1 MDFETTRRRFIALI
15 SSALASTQIKSSALA
30 ETPTFASPTQKAE
43 AKDVLIWF
51 EQPASEWAAALPVGN
66 GRIGAMVFGTVQQEH
81 ITLNEDTLWSGGPR
95 DWNNPDAKNHLPVVR
110 KLVLEQQDYQAADH
124 ECRRMQGPFNQA
136 YQPLGDL
143 LIDFAHSATAGK
155 YRRELNLD
163 TATAKVSYE
172 ADGAVYT
179 REVFASK
186 PNQVI
191 AVKLSSSKPG
201 GLNCKVRLSSL
212 LKSKIEASGTT
223 EIHLTG
229 KAPKESAPSYLFP
242 PGTASQNWVPPS
254 IPTPGAKAG
263 AAAPIAPK
271 AKLQL
276 SPEEAAAQALS
287 DRLAENPI
295 QYSDVLGEGMH
306 FVAVLEASTTGGKI
320 TREPDGSLSIQDA
333 TSAVLLVGMATGFE
347 GYAVPPALPLPE
359 VLASAAKYVKAA
371 QEIPYERLY
380 AANVVDHQKLF
391 RRVRLDLGDEKNSTS
406 LPTDKRVSGMASN
419 PDPSLLALY
428 FNFGRYLLI
437 TSSRSGSQPA
447 NLQGIW
453 NSELRPPWSSN
464 WTSNINVQMNYWH
477 AQTTNLSECHT
488 PLFDMVTD
496 LSKNGAITAKVNY
509 GTNGWVSHHNIDLW
523 RQSAPVGMG
532 TLFADPTW
540 ANFSMSGPWLCQHLW
555 EHYRFTGNKSYLR
568 ETAYPVMKGA
578 AEFCLNWLVE
588 DSKGQLTTCPSF
600 STENSFFA
608 PNGKAANTSAG
619 CTMDIALIRE
629 LFSNIA
635 SAAADLDI
643 DHEFAATLQVAM
655 KRLPPYQIGKYGQLQ
670 EWYEDF
676 DENQPG
682 QRHMSHLYPVYPGW
696 EFTPHNRPDLWAAA
710 RKSLERRLANG
721 GAYTGWSRAWAIGL
735 WARLLD
741 GDMAWESL
749 KMLIEHS
756 TGANLFDTH
765 PAHEGSIFQI
775 DGNFGTTAGIAEML
789 LQSHDNEIAFLPALP
804 KAWQEGSVEGLC
816 ARGGLEVNVAWKKD
830 GAVSAEVLA
839 LQTGRHTFRVPK
851 GRKLSRVS
859 NATGATQ
866 QRTPGND
873 PQTFFLGI
881 EQGQLYRFEFEQ
893 I

>member
-1 MDFETTRRRFIALI
+1 MDFETTRRRFVTLF
-15 SSALASTQIKSSALA
+15 SSALASTRIKSSALA
-30 ETPTFASPTQKAE
+30 EMQPSSPPALKTE
-43 AKDVLIWF
+43 ARDVLIWF

-66 GRIGAMVFGTVQQEH
+66 GRIGATVFGTVQRER
-81 ITLNEDTLWSGGPR
+81 IALNEDTLWSGGPR
-95 DWNNPDAKNHLPVVR
+95 GWNNPDAKNHLLVVR

-143 LIDFAHSATAGK
+143 LIDFAHSATVGN

-163 TATAKVSYE
+163 NATAKVTYE
-172 ADGAVYT
+172 AGGTTYT
-179 REVFASK
+179 REAFVST
-186 PNQVI
+186 PNQV
-191 AVKLSSSKPG
+191 VVVRLSSSKPG
-201 GLNCKVRLSSL
+201 ELNCSL
-212 LKSKIEASGTT
+212 HLASQLRSKLEPSGVN

-229 KAPKESAPSYLFP
+229 KAPKESAPNYLSTS
-242 PGTASQNWVPPS
+242 GTAPQGWVPPS
-254 IPTPGAKAG
+254 IPTPGATAD
-263 AAAPIAPK
+263 AAVPRVPK
-271 AKLQL
+271 PKPQMSA
-276 SPEEAAAQALS
+276 EEAAAQVLS

-306 FVAVLEASTTGGKI
+306 FAAVLDVSTTDGKI
-320 TREPDGSLSIQDA
+320 RREPDGSLSIQGA
-333 TSAVLLVGMATGFE
+333 SSAVLLVGMATGFKN
-347 GYAVPPALPLPE
+347 YAVAPDRPLSE
-359 VLASAAKYVKAA
+359 VLASAARQVTSARK
-371 QEIPYERLY
+371 IPYERLY
-380 AANVVDHQKLF
+380 SANIADHQKLF
-391 RRVRLDLGDEKNSTS
+391 RRVRLDLGGEKNSPR

-437 TSSRSGSQPA
+437 ASSRPGSQPA

-453 NSELRPPWSSN
+453 NAELRPPWSSN

-509 GTNGWVSHHNIDLW
+509 GAKGWVSHHNIDLW

-555 EHYRFTGNKSYLR
+555 EHYRFTGDKRYLR

-578 AEFCLNWLVE
+578 AEFCLSWLVE
-588 DSKGQLTTCPSF
+588 DNKGQLTTCPSF

-608 PNGKAANTSAG
+608 PNGKPANTSVG
-619 CTMDIALIRE
+619 CTLDIALIRE
-629 LFSNIA
+629 LFSNLA
-635 SAAADLDI
+635 SAATDLDV
-643 DHEFAATLQVAM
+643 DHEFAATLEATM

-670 EWYEDF
+670 EWYQDF

-682 QRHMSHLYPVYPGW
+682 QRHMSQLYPVYPGR
-696 EFTPHNRPDLWAAA
+696 EITSHNRPELWTAA

-741 GDMAWESL
+741 GDMAWDSL

-756 TGANLFDTH
+756 TGENLFDTH
-765 PAHEGSIFQI
+765 PAREGSIFQI

-789 LQSHDNEIAFLPALP
+789 LQSHDNEIALLPALP
-804 KAWQEGSVEGLC
+804 RAWQEGSVEGLC
-816 ARGGLEVNVAWKKD
+816 ARGGLEVSVAWNR
-830 GAVSAEVLA
+830 GGTVSAQVLA
-839 LQTGRHTFRVPK
+839 LQTERHTFRVPK

-859 NATGATQ
+859 NTAGAAQ
-866 QRTPGND
+866 QLTPGVD
-873 PQTFFLGI
+873 PHTFSFGL

-893 I
+893 V

>member
-1 MDFETTRRRFIALI
+1 MDFETTRRRFITLF
-15 SSALASTQIKSSALA
+15 SSALASTQIKHRALA
-30 ETPTFASPTQKAE
+30 ETPTYSSPTQKAE

-51 EQPASEWAAALPVGN
+51 EQPAPEWAAALPVGN
-66 GRIGAMVFGTVQQEH
+66 GRIGAMIFGTVQQER

-110 KLVLEQQDYQAADH
+110 KLVLDQKDYQAADR
-124 ECRRMQGPFNQA
+124 ECRRMQGPYNQA

-143 LIDFAHSATAGK
+143 LIDFAHSSTTGK

-163 TATAKVSYE
+163 NATAKVTYE
-172 ADGAVYT
+172 ADGTTYT

-191 AVKLSSSKPG
+191 VVKLSSSKPG
-201 GLNCKVRLSSL
+201 ELNCKLRLASQ
-212 LKSKIEASGTT
+212 LKSKIETSGAN

-229 KAPKESAPSYLFP
+229 KAPKESAPSYLYP
-242 PGTASQNWVPPS
+242 PGTKSQGWVPPS

-263 AAAPIAPK
+263 AVVPTAPK
-271 AKLQL
+271 PKLQMT
-276 SPEEAAAQALS
+276 EAETAAQALA
-287 DRLAENPI
+287 DQLAENPI

-306 FVAVLEASTTGGKI
+306 FAAVLGASTTDGKI
-320 TREPDGSLSIQDA
+320 TREPDGSLSIHGA
-333 TSAVLLVGMATGFE
+333 SAAVLLLGMATGFE
-347 GYAVPPALPLPE
+347 GFAVAPARPLPE

-371 QEIPYERLY
+371 QEIPYERLC
-380 AANVVDHQKLF
+380 AANIVDHQKLF
-391 RRVRLDLGDEKNSTS
+391 RRVRLDLGDEKNSPS
-406 LPTDKRVSGMASN
+406 LPTDKRVSGMAGN

-437 TSSRSGSQPA
+437 TSSRPESQPT

-477 AQTTNLSECHT
+477 AQTTNLSECHK

-509 GTNGWVSHHNIDLW
+509 GAKGWVSHHNIDLW

-555 EHYRFTGNKSYLR
+555 EHYRFTGDKKYLQ

-578 AEFCLNWLVE
+578 AEFCLSWLVE
-588 DSKGQLTTCPSF
+588 DKKGQLTTCPSF

-608 PNGKAANTSAG
+608 PNGKPANSSAG

-629 LFSNIA
+629 LFSNVA
-635 SAAADLDI
+635 SAAADLDV
-643 DHEFAATLQVAM
+643 DHEFAATLEATM

-696 EFTPHNRPDLWAAA
+696 EITSHRRPELWAAA

-741 GDMAWESL
+741 GDMAWDSL

-789 LQSHDNEIAFLPALP
+789 LQSHDNEIALLPALP
-804 KAWQEGSVEGLC
+804 GAWPQGSVEGLC
-816 ARGGLEVNVAWKKD
+816 ARGGLEVSIAWNKG
-830 GAVSAEVLA
+830 GAVSAKVLA
-839 LQTGRHTFRVPK
+839 SQTKQHTFRVPK

-859 NATGATQ
+859 NTAGATQ
-866 QRTPGND
+866 HLVPGVD
-873 PQTFFLGI
+873 PQTFSFTL
-881 EQGQLYRFEFEQ
+881 EQGQLYQFEFERT
-893 I
+893 

>member
-1 MDFETTRRRFIALI
+1 M
-15 SSALASTQIKSSALA
+15 
-30 ETPTFASPTQKAE
+30 
-43 AKDVLIWF
+43 IWF
-51 EQPASEWAAALPVGN
+51 EQPAPEWAAALPVGN
-66 GRIGAMVFGTVQQEH
+66 GRIGAMVFGTVQQER
-81 ITLNEDTLWSGGPR
+81 IALNEDTLWSGSPR

-143 LIDFAHSATAGK
+143 LIDFAHPVSVGK

-163 TATAKVSYE
+163 SATSTVTYE
-172 ADGAVYT
+172 IGGTTFT
-179 REVFASK
+179 REVFVSK
-186 PNQVI
+186 PNQVVV
-191 AVKLSSSKPG
+191 VKLSSSEPG
-201 GLNCKVRLSSL
+201 ELNCNVKLASQ
-212 LKSKIEASGTT
+212 LKSKLEASGTN

-229 KAPKESAPSYLFP
+229 KAPKESAPNYLF
-242 PGTASQNWVPPS
+242 ASGKPQQGWVPPS
-254 IPTPGAKAG
+254 IPTPGVAAG
-263 AAAPIAPK
+263 TTVPK
-271 AKLQL
+271 EKPTMSA
-276 SPEEAAAQALS
+276 EDAAAQASL
-287 DRLAENPI
+287 DRLANKPI
-295 QYSDVLGEGMH
+295 QYSEVLGEGMH
-306 FVAVLEASTTGGKI
+306 FAAVLNVSTADGKI
-320 TREPDGSLSIQDA
+320 TREPDGSLSIKGA
-333 TSAVLLVGMATGFE
+333 SSAVLLVGMATGFKT
-347 GYAVPPALPLPE
+347 YAVAPDRPLPE
-359 VLASAAKYVKAA
+359 VLASAANQVSSARKV
-371 QEIPYERLY
+371 PYDRLY
-380 AANVVDHQKLF
+380 SANVADHQKLF
-391 RRVRLDLGDEKNSTS
+391 RRVRLDLGNEKNSHP
-406 LPTDKRVSGMASN
+406 LQTDKRVSEMASN

-437 TSSRSGSQPA
+437 TSSRPGSQPA

-509 GTNGWVSHHNIDLW
+509 GANGWVSHHNIDLW

-532 TLFADPTW
+532 APFADPTW

-555 EHYRFTGNKSYLR
+555 EHYRFTGDKRYLR

-578 AEFCLNWLVE
+578 AGFCLSWLVE
-588 DSKGQLTTCPSF
+588 DNKGQLTTCPSF

-608 PNGKAANTSAG
+608 PNGKPANTSAG

-629 LFSNIA
+629 LFSNLA
-635 SAAADLDI
+635 SAAADLDV
-643 DHEFAATLQVAM
+643 DHDFAATLQATM
-655 KRLPPYQIGKYGQLQ
+655 KRLPPYQIGKHGQLQ

-682 QRHMSHLYPVYPGW
+682 QRHMSHLYPVYPGG
-696 EFTPHNRPDLWAAA
+696 EITSRNRPELWAAA

-721 GAYTGWSRAWAIGL
+721 GAYTGWSRAWAIAL

-741 GDMAWESL
+741 GDMAWDSL

-756 TGANLFDTH
+756 TGVNLLDTH
-765 PAHEGSIFQI
+765 PAKEGSIFQI

-789 LQSHDNEIAFLPALP
+789 LQSHENEIALLPAIP
-804 KAWQEGSVEGLC
+804 TAWQEGSVEGLC
-816 ARGGLEVNVAWKKD
+816 ARGGLEVSIAWKKG
-830 GAVSAEVLA
+830 GAVSAQVLA
-839 LQTGRHTFRVPK
+839 LQSGRHMFRLPK
-851 GRKLSRVS
+851 GRKLSHVS
-859 NATGATQ
+859 NTSAPQ
-866 QRTPGND
+866 PTPGID
-873 PQTFFLGI
+873 PQTFSF
-881 EQGQLYRFEFEQ
+881 EVKQGQLYRFEFEQ